1 MWEWPATSEV
11 PCPAGSGVA
20 LLSNLEQLLR
30 GVWKPET
37 NEILHMSFP
46 TKASLYGA
54 ILFTL
59 QQTRWLPVS
68 KASLIFVFTM
78 FMVSCKVFLTAT
90 HSHSS
95 PFDVLEGYICPVLFG
110 ATWGGDHHHDNHG
123 APHGMG
129 LGTQHSGLPAK
140 AKEELS
146 EGFRKKKTKK
156 AD

>member
-1 MWEWPATSEV
+1 MYSEAWE
-11 PCPAGSGVA
+11 AGGLGLAQS
-20 LLSNLEQLLR
+20 LSPFLCSPLS
-30 GVWKPET
+30 
-37 NEILHMSFP
+37 HHC
-46 TKASLYGA
+46 ASLYSP
-54 ILFTL
+54 
-59 QQTRWLPVS
+59 Q
-68 KASLIFVFTM
+68 
-78 FMVSCKVFLTAT
+78 VFLTAT